1 MSVARV
7 RDDVPGKV
15 TGVADGRGQ
24 SHHQMVV
31 DCENQGVAE
40 CPHREGQSVEG
51 QVENYQ
57 ASQMAVAGHSVQL
70 VVAECP
76 LVAAIQEEIR
86 GQRREVAAFPCLEVE
101 RAVDPAAVQ

>member
-1 MSVARV
+1 MSVVRG
-7 RDDVPGKV
+7 RDDVPEKV

-31 DCENQGVAE
+31 DYENQDVAE
-40 CPHREGQSVEG
+40 CHHREGQSVDG

-57 ASQMAVAGHSVQL
+57 ASQKAVAGHSVQL

-86 GQRREVAAFPCLEVE
+86 GQRREVAAFPCLEAE
-101 RAVDPAAVQ
+101 RAVGLAAVQ